1 MRLLGLDPGYGTLG
15 FGIIEGDINKYRLIA
30 YGAITTPKTE
40 RFPERLKYIGEQI
53 IKLVEKYTPDEIA
66 LEELFFQK
74 NAKTAILVAEAR
86 GVILYVCESLN
97 IPLYEYTPLQI
108 KQSLTGYGRAEKKQ
122 IQEMVK
128 IILKMQEIPKPD
140 DAADALAVAIT
151 HMQTNK
157 LLGNYKI

>member
-15 FGIIEGDINKYRLIA
+15 FGIIEGDSNKSHLIS

-53 IKLVEKYTPDEIA
+53 VKLVDQYKPDEIA
-66 LEELFFQK
+66 IEELFFQK

-86 GVILYVCESLN
+86 GVILYVCECLN
-97 IPLYEYTPLQI
+97 KPLYEYTPLQI

-128 IILKMQEIPKPD
+128 LILKMPEIPKPD
-140 DAADALAVAIT
+140 DAADALAVALT

-157 LLGNYKI
+157 IFGNFKI